1 MGSGG
6 TSGGGPA
13 LPAGD
18 LTFVFTDIEGST
30 PRWESNPAR
39 MRAALELHDA
49 LVQGVIA
56 GFGGIVFNH
65 TGDGVTA
72 VFEDIDAAVAA
83 AVDVHRALQS
93 ADWPDDDRLKVRI
106 GVNAG
111 HAEPTGPQYF
121 GIPLN
126 RTARVMDAANGDQIA
141 VTSVV
146 VDRCVDLVVRAQG
159 EHQLRGIG
167 SEEIFLVDD
176 PAMIEDRRPLR
187 SRTTGAMRPLPSR
200 ATPLIGREAD
210 LDGVVGAFAESRL
223 VTLVGPGGVGKTSLA
238 IEAARLVAA
247 ADGRPAVFCE
257 LGSIVEAGAVAEV
270 VAQAMG
276 ARRQPEMTLL
286 QSIVSFVDGRPLL
299 VVLDNCEHVL
309 DEVRDL
315 IDAMLAVEG
324 PSVFATSR
332 QAIGTVGVEQRWP
345 VAPLEPGA
353 AARELFLLRTRQRDP
368 HFEETE
374 ANRVAIDGICA
385 RLDGLPAAIELAAAR
400 MQLQTAEGLLNGL
413 DDLFAA
419 IRPTPTEQTR
429 PLTDTIEWSH
439 ASLSDAEATLFN
451 RLAVFPAGFSLE
463 AAAAVSEL
471 NVGDTM
477 DLLHALVDKSMVMPA
492 RGGTRVRF
500 SMLQTLRA
508 YGTDRLG
515 DEVATVRRRH
525 AMWFV
530 EMARAEAELLLTEKE
545 AQVWDHLGAEWANLR
560 AAFDVLFDEDLDA
573 AIELVLSLA
582 WYATFAMR
590 FELFTWVD
598 RLLEDPRVLGHHRQ
612 PALLG
617 SGALGAYFVADDR
630 AAELAANALELD
642 PTEPTGLARGALAA
656 IYLNNLHA
664 GDDADRITGEWLSMV
679 DDDSGPENR
688 LWAMAM
694 RTFHLSLT
702 QRPDDEDR
710 SGALAQATW
719 KRAERSGSASA
730 IALGRWAQGLSSA
743 ANGDLSRASEA
754 WEAGIDV
761 AESLGSNHLLGH
773 LLRGLLVHWQTPGGD
788 LDDVLHTNLSCL
800 ELAIEQHYLVGTSH
814 LFGVAAIALSRAG
827 EVETG
832 AALLGAMRANGHE
845 PRYPALPMLQAA
857 AGDEF
862 DGMAA
867 RGRGWSVKHAGQIAV
882 AALRSAVENG
892 A

>member
-30 PRWESNPAR
+30 PRWESNPSR
-39 MRAALELHDA
+39 MRVALELHDA
-49 LVQGVIA
+49 LVQGVVA
-56 GFGGIVFNH
+56 GFGGVVFNH
-65 TGDGVTA
+65 TGDGVTT
-72 VFEDIDAAVAA
+72 VFETTDAAVQA
-83 AVDVHRALQS
+83 AVDLQRALQS
-93 ADWPDDDRLKVRI
+93 ADWPDGDRLKVRI
-106 GVNAG
+106 GVHAG
-111 HAEPTGPQYF
+111 HAAPTGRQYF

-126 RTARVMDAANGDQIA
+126 RTARVMDVANGDQIA
-141 VTSVV
+141 VTGVV
-146 VDRCVDLVVRAQG
+146 VERCPDLTLRSQG
-159 EHQLRGIG
+159 VHQLRGIG
-167 SEEIFLVDD
+167 SEEIHLVVD
-176 PAMIEDRRPLR
+176 PDMIEDRRPLR

-200 ATPLIGREAD
+200 GTPLIGRDAD
-210 LDGVVGAFAESRL
+210 LAGISTALAEARL

-238 IEAARLVAA
+238 IEAARDATA
-247 ADGRPAVFCE
+247 ADGRPVVFCE
-257 LGSIVEAGAVAEV
+257 LGAIVETGAVAEV
-270 VAQAMG
+270 VAEAMG
-276 ARRQPEMTLL
+276 ARRQPDMTLL
-286 QSIVSFVDGRPLL
+286 QSLVSFVDGRPLL
-299 VVLDNCEHVL
+299 IVLDNCEHVL
-309 DEVRDL
+309 DEVREL
-315 IDAMLAVEG
+315 IDATLAVAG
-324 PSVFATSR
+324 PSVLATSR
-332 QAIGTVGVEQRWP
+332 QAIGTIGVEQRWP
-345 VAPLEPGA
+345 VAPLDPAA
-353 AARELFLLRTRQRDP
+353 AARELFVQRTRQRDP
-368 HFEETE
+368 HFEVTE
-374 ANRVAIDGICA
+374 ANRAAIDGICE

-400 MQLQTAEGLLNGL
+400 MQLQTAEGLLDGL
-413 DDLFAA
+413 NDLFAA

-429 PLTDTIEWSH
+429 PLTDTIQWSY
-439 ASLSDAEATLFN
+439 ASLSDAEAALFN
-451 RLAVFPAGFSLE
+451 RLSVFPAGFSLE

-471 NVGDTM
+471 SVVDTM
-477 DLLHALVDKSMVMPA
+477 DLLHALVDKSMVMPV
-492 RGGTRVRF
+492 RGGARVRF

-508 YGTDRLG
+508 YGLDRLG
-515 DEVATVRRRH
+515 VEALGVRRRH
-525 AMWFV
+525 ADWFV
-530 EMARAEAELLLTEKE
+530 EMARAEAALLLTEKE
-545 AQVWDHLGAEWANLR
+545 VQVWDHLGSEWANLR
-560 AAFDVLFDEDLDA
+560 AAFELLVEEDVDS

-590 FELFTWVD
+590 FELFTWAD
-598 RLLEDPRVLGHHRQ
+598 RLLEDRRVDAHPRRA
-612 PALLG
+612 ALLG
-617 SGALGAYFVADDR
+617 TGALGAYFVADDR
-630 AAELAANALELD
+630 AVDLATAALELD

-656 IYLNNLHA
+656 VYLNNLHA

-702 QRPDDEDR
+702 QRPDAEDR

-719 KRAERSGSASA
+719 ELAERSGSASA

-743 ANGDLSRASEA
+743 ANGDLPRASEA

-773 LLRGLLVHWQTPGGD
+773 LLRGLLVHWQTPAGD
-788 LDDVLHTNLSCL
+788 LDDVLRTNLSCL

-862 DGMAA
+862 ERMATG
-867 RGRGWSVKHAGQIAV
+867 GRGWSVKHAGQIAV
-882 AALRSAVENG
+882 AALRSALDNG